1 MSSQPFVA
9 VTIKRTHHVLGVL
22 SRAADPAGAD
32 ITALAPEN
40 VQVRAPIVFPNPPV
54 APATPFEL
62 GVPAELL
69 QAVNVTNSNDT
80 QRRQV
85 FGNPLGCIV
94 ADNGSAAPVAT
105 GAADPVFNFGAVVGG
120 VISTF
125 DLDIVSVAG
134 ADGVPFTVLIQ
145 QADPP
150 NGDDPF
156 LRITEG
162 TVAAGGHT
170 ANAVQIRNA
179 AGDNAPAD
187 PLPTGMD
194 VHVLVSAAGKPLLL
208 ETITI

>member
-1 MSSQPFVA
+1 V
-9 VTIKRTHHVLGVL
+9 
-22 SRAADPAGAD
+22 
-32 ITALAPEN
+32 
-40 VQVRAPIVFPNPPV
+40 
-54 APATPFEL
+54 
-62 GVPAELL
+62 
-69 QAVNVTNSNDT
+69 
-80 QRRQV
+80 
-85 FGNPLGCIV
+85 
-94 ADNGSAAPVAT
+94 
-105 GAADPVFNFGAVVGG
+105 DPVFNFGAPAGG

-170 ANAVQIRNA
+170 ANAVQI
-179 AGDNAPAD
+179 AD

-194 VHVLVSAAGKPLLL
+194 VHVLVAAAGKPLLL